1 MNYKAAVVPEQG
13 KVVVKEFE
21 KPDVLKRDMIVK
33 VLLAGVCGTDVHLV
47 YDDGEKPWK
56 EFRLGHEWVG
66 RIEEMG
72 QGAIHE
78 DSFGNALSVGDR
90 IVCYPKTWACGEC
103 YTCKILL
110 QPNLCLRPPLG
121 RELPDMGSAFSEY
134 IYIPDGSTI
143 FRIPD
148 DMKTEEA
155 VLVEP
160 FAGALRA
167 FERAFA
173 PGVPDRAQGF
183 GPGKSVVIEGS
194 GTIGTIMTILAK
206 NSGAYPIIV
215 IGGPENRLEKCR
227 EYGADIIIDI
237 ACMTREERL
246 EMVLKNTV
254 KQLGADAV
262 FECAGVPSAFVDGI
276 SMTRPGGTFVEF
288 GHYTRRGTIP
298 FDPFEVC
305 QKDIQI
311 FGSWGYGPQEFGTA
325 LRVIQA
331 CKNQGVDFSRMITH
345 RFSLADI
352 QTALDVAR
360 RQDCTKAVIEC

>member
-13 KVVVKEFE
+13 KVVIKEFE
-21 KPDVLKRDMIVK
+21 KPDVLERDMIVK

-66 RIEEMG
+66 QIEEMG

-78 DSFGNALSVGDR
+78 DAFGNDLSVGDR

-103 YTCKILL
+103 YACKILL

-167 FERAFA
+167 FERAFS

-237 ACMTREERL
+237 ARMTREERL

-254 KQLGADAV
+254 KRLGADAV
-262 FECAGVPSAFVDGI
+262 FECAGAPSAFVDGI

-311 FGSWGYGPQEFGTA
+311 FGSWGYGPQEFGAA

-331 CKNQGVDFSRMITH
+331 CKNQGVDFSRIITH